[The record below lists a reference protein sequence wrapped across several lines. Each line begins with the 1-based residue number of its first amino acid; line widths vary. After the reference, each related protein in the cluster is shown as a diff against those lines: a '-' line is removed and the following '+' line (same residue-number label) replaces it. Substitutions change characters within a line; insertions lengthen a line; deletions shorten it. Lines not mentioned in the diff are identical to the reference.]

1 MRIFQCGNCQFPIYF
16 ENTACLNCG
25 HALAYHSEFDTMV
38 PLQREDE
45 HWSIIPTDGQAYD
58 YCANHKHNV
67 CNWLVPAGQE
77 FCEACALNRTIPR
90 LDNDNNRLAWQ
101 QLEKAKHR
109 LIYGLKQ
116 LRLPVV
122 SKADQPNTGLAFDFL
137 SDPQDGDPEHKVTTG
152 HANGLI
158 TINLAEADSVH
169 REWIRRK
176 LSEPYRTLIGHFRH
190 EVGHYYWEVLVQP
203 KSDTLA
209 VFRQLFGNE
218 NEVLYSD
225 ALDHYYQ
232 QGAPANW
239 QQSYISQYATAHPWE
254 DWAETWAHYLH
265 VMDTVETAHSF
276 GLSIHPD
283 ISHGALLESQAT
295 FDPHQEADFDRI
307 IDAFI
312 SITFA
317 INSFNRGMGL
327 SDVYPFVIAPV
338 VKEKLRFIHGLVYP
352 LQAENGMAA
361 SYG

>member
-16 ENTACLNCG
+16 ENTTCLNCG
-25 HALAYHSEFDTMV
+25 YALGYHSEYDMMV
-38 PLQREDE
+38 PLQRDHE
-45 HWSIIPTDGQAYD
+45 HWTLIPADGQTYR
-58 YCANHKHNV
+58 YCANYQHDV
-67 CNWLVPAGQE
+67 CNWILPTGREQE
-77 FCEACALNRTIPR
+77 FCEACALNRTIPH
-90 LDNDNNRLAWQ
+90 LNSEDNLTAWH

-116 LRLPVV
+116 LGLPVV
-122 SKADQPNTGLAFDFL
+122 SKNEQAETGLAFDFL
-137 SDPQDGDPEHKVTTG
+137 SDEKNEKGEKNIKTG

-190 EVGHYYWEVLVQP
+190 EVGHYYWDRLVQP
-203 KSDTLA
+203 YPDEHA
-209 VFRQLFGNE
+209 AFHRIFGDE
-218 NEVLYSD
+218 TQDYAQSLET
-225 ALDHYYQ
+225 YYQ
-232 QGAPANW
+232 NGADPNW

-265 VMDTVETAHSF
+265 VMDTVETAYSF
-276 GLSIHPD
+276 GLSLHPSITYSD
-283 ISHGALLESQAT
+283 LLKSQAT
-295 FDPHQEADFDRI
+295 FDPHSETNFDRI

-327 SDVYPFVIAPV
+327 SDVYPFVIAPA
-338 VKEKLRFIHGLVYP
+338 VKEKLRFIHKLVLPYS
-352 LQAENGMAA
+352 AG
-361 SYG
+361 